1 MTLIEPVVSPK
12 ERIQYLKE
20 RTQAWE
26 VVQKPYIGRRLY
38 HALRGLAST
47 SPAMPWMKRKAA
59 VLASIVENMEAE
71 IFDGELVVGYNY
83 YGSDDGQGQEVS
95 LHHRD
100 AAGKEHLLAYLQQ
113 GELDEA
119 QISFILDTLDH
130 IERWTTHTPYIVERP
145 PQIDLAEDEG
155 LLRAWATAEN
165 HTVLG
170 YEKVLKLGF
179 AGICAEIDEGLN
191 HLDWSDPAAP
201 HKKLLLESLQ
211 KVAQAA
217 CTLGRRY
224 AAKASQLL
232 ETCTDAGRAAELETI
247 RQTTLQAP
255 EFPAR
260 SFREAVQS
268 LWFAHII
275 NTWEDGIN
283 ANSLGRIDQI
293 LYPYYVQDIADGRLN
308 DAEAFELLSCLWLKL
323 YREYDVQQVTLGG
336 VDAQGQ
342 DATNELTYLMLDVTE
357 SLDLIRCMGIR
368 LYQGSPDKLLSR
380 ALQIV
385 HKGKGVPFFFND
397 EALVPAL
404 TANGIALA
412 DARDYANIGCVE
424 TTIPGKANPHAVS
437 NQVNLLKCLEL
448 ALNNGTSMTTGQQV
462 GPRTGEIG
470 EMHTLEDVI
479 AAYQKQAEYFI
490 KLACYESNRCEL
502 SYALTLPLPY
512 KSLLTEGCLD
522 TGRDFNAGGAIYNYH
537 ETMAMGIPNV
547 ADSLAALD
555 ELVFQKQKYTLAEAV
570 EQLRSNFEDEKAR
583 REFLNGAPKY
593 GNNIEAVDSL
603 AARVFDHF
611 CDVLQRQKNP
621 YGQGYFAQPF
631 TFLWHVDMGA
641 KTAATP
647 DGRRK
652 GEILAY
658 SLSPMQGRDHSGLT
672 AMINSLARLPH
683 HRAAGCTSAIVEID
697 PVLFTEENLPL
708 MVSFLRTAIQKGVGQ
723 LQFNVINAET
733 LIKAQLEP
741 EKYRNLAVR
750 VSGFSQRFCLLSKE
764 LQDHIIARTKHT
776 Y

>member
-1 MTLIEPVVSPK
+1 MVEKTITS
-12 ERIQYLKE
+12 ERINYLKA
-20 RTQAWE
+20 RTLDWE
-26 VVQKPYIGRRLY
+26 EAQKPIIGRRLY
-38 HALRGLAST
+38 YALRGLAAV
-47 SPAMPWMKRKAA
+47 SPGLPWMKRKAT
-59 VLASIVENMEAE
+59 VLAYIIQNMEAD
-71 IFDGELVVGYNY
+71 IFDRELVVGYNY
-83 YGSDDGQGQEVS
+83 YGSDDGQGQE
-95 LHHRD
+95 LGIAPRD
-100 AAGKEHLLAYLQQ
+100 AAGKEHLLEYLHK

-119 QISFILDTLDH
+119 QISFILDTLDESGALTAQTAY
-130 IERWTTHTPYIVERP
+130 IAERSAEAI
-145 PQIDLAEDEG
+145 LAEDEG
-155 LLRAWATAEN
+155 VLRAWATAEN

-170 YEKVLKLGF
+170 YEKILHQGF
-179 AGICAEIDEGLN
+179 AGISAEITDQLQQ
-191 HLDWSDPAAP
+191 LDWSEPNASQ
-201 HKKLLLESLQ
+201 KKLLLESTLL
-211 KVAQAA
+211 VAQAA
-217 CTLGRRY
+217 GTIGRRY
-224 AAKASQLL
+224 AEKASQLMDRCADDDYRTEL
-232 ETCTDAGRAAELETI
+232 AAI
-247 RQTTLQAP
+247 RQITQQVP

-293 LYPYYVQDIADGRLN
+293 LYPYYAQDTAEGRLSY
-308 DAEAFELLSCLWLKL
+308 AEAFELVACLWLKL
-323 YREYDVQQVTLGG
+323 YRDYDVQQVTLGG
-336 VDAQGQ
+336 VDGEGK
-342 DATNELTYLMLDVTE
+342 DAANDLTYLMLDVTE

-368 LYQGSPDKLLSR
+368 LHKDSPDQLLSR
-380 ALQIV
+380 TLQIV
-385 HKGKGVPFFFND
+385 RKGKGVPFFFND
-397 EALVPAL
+397 DALIPAL
-404 TANGIALA
+404 TANGIALH

-448 ALNNGTSMTTGQQV
+448 ALNNGVSLTTGRQV
-462 GPRTGEIG
+462 GPQSGEINA
-470 EMHTLEDVI
+470 MHSLEDVF
-479 AAYQKQAEYFI
+479 AAYQKQADYFI
-490 KLACYESNRCEL
+490 TLACYESNRCEL
-502 SYALTLPLPY
+502 NNALMIPLPY
-512 KSLLTEGCLD
+512 KSLLTEGCLE
-522 TGRDFNAGGAIYNYH
+522 TGRDFNAGGAVYNYH

-555 ELVFQKQKYTLAEAV
+555 ELVFNKHRYTLEEAV
-570 EQLRSNFEDEKAR
+570 GLLRDNFEDEKTR
-583 REFLNGAPKY
+583 LDFLNNAPKY

-621 YGQGYFAQPF
+621 HGQGYFAQPF

-672 AMINSLARLPH
+672 AMVNSLARLPH
-683 HRAAGCTSAIVEID
+683 DRAAGCTSAIVEID

-708 MVSFLRTAIQKGVGQ
+708 MVSYLRTAVQKGVGQ

-733 LIKAQLEP
+733 LIRAQREP
-741 EKYRNLAVR
+741 ENYRNLAVR

-776 Y
+776 F